1 MAWTDTITNTTKIRT
16 VHLNEIRAA
25 INDLE
30 AACATHH
37 SSVNT
42 SRNSVCSH
50 DGYNSSNRTTVN
62 TYDST
67 VNSSRWG
74 WNSSKHGY
82 GVKGPCYLK
91 THRNRRGFCL
101 FRRRS

>member
-25 INDLE
+25 INNLE

-42 SRNSVCSH
+42 SQNSVLSY

-62 TYDST
+62 THDSA
-67 VNSSRWG
+67 VDSSRWG

-82 GVKGPCYLK
+82 GAKGPCYLK
-91 THRNRRGFCL
+91 THRNQRGSRL